1 MKRYNVEGSW
11 PALITPFDEDGE
23 VNLDALRRLLDFHIE
38 FGSNG
43 VLLLG
48 STGEPILLTRDERRR
63 IVETSVDHVNG
74 RIPIMCGVSAPSTR
88 ETIENARHV
97 KDAGVDCGLIV
108 QPPYVKPTQAA
119 IYKYF
124 KDVADEVDLPLV
136 IYNNPDRCVVNVEPE
151 TVARLAQ
158 HPNFVA
164 IKEAGPSPYAEMRVI
179 ELTRGDFNVL
189 CCDCAFYAHILV
201 VMASGGKGTSNV
213 TGSICPKEFVEMSKP
228 WENYEDVLR
237 TRGHLYRLLPLI
249 RMMYSE
255 SNPVPLK
262 SALNILGAK
271 VGKPRPPLTEFAEA
285 NVTTLRHT
293 MEHLGIL
300 SENSYQ
306 MSFFNKK

>member
-1 MKRYNVEGSW
+1 
-11 PALITPFDEDGE
+11 
-23 VNLDALRRLLDFHIE
+23 
-38 FGSNG
+38 
-43 VLLLG
+43 
-48 STGEPILLTRDERRR
+48 LTKDERRR
-63 IVETSVDHVNG
+63 IVEASVDHANG
-74 RIPIMCGVSAPSTR
+74 RLPIMCGVSAPSTR
-88 ETIENARHV
+88 ETIENARHAR
-97 KDAGVDCGLIV
+97 DAGVEVGLMV

-119 IYKYF
+119 VYNYF

-179 ELTRGDFNVL
+179 ELTRGEFNVL

-213 TGSICPKEFVEMSKP
+213 TGSVCPTEFVEMSKP
-228 WENYEDVLR
+228 WENYDDVLR
-237 TRGHLYRLLPLI
+237 TRQHLYKLLPLI
-249 RMMYSE
+249 RVMYSE

-262 SALNILGAK
+262 SALNMVGAK
-271 VGKPRPPLTEFAEA
+271 VGRPRPPLTELAEA
-285 NVTTLRHT
+285 NVAILRQT
-293 MEHLGIL
+293 MQRLGIL
-300 SENSYQ
+300 SEDSYQ

>member
-1 MKRYNVEGSW
+1 MKRFNVQGSW
-11 PALITPFDEDGE
+11 PALVTPLDENGN
-23 VNLDALRRLLDFHIE
+23 VNLEVLKRLLDFHVE

-63 IVETSVDHVNG
+63 IVEASVDHANG

-88 ETIENARHV
+88 ETIENARHAR
-97 KDAGVDCGLIV
+97 DAGVDCGLMV
-108 QPPYVKPTQAA
+108 QPPYVKPSQAA

-164 IKEAGPSPYAEMRVI
+164 IKEAGPSPYAELRVI
-179 ELTRGDFNVL
+179 ELTKGEFNVL
-189 CCDCAFYAHILV
+189 SCDCPFYAHIPV

-213 TGSICPKEFVEMSKP
+213 TGSICPTEFAEMSKP
-228 WENYEDVLR
+228 WENYDDVLR
-237 TRGHLYRLLPLI
+237 TRKHLFRLLPLI

-262 SALNILGAK
+262 SALNMLGAK
-271 VGKPRPPLTEFAEA
+271 VGRPRLPLTELAEA
-285 NVTTLRHT
+285 NVATLRQT
-293 MEHLGIL
+293 MERLGIL
-300 SENSYQ
+300 SEDSYQ
-306 MSFFNKK
+306 QSFFNKK

>member
-1 MKRYNVEGSW
+1 MV
-11 PALITPFDEDGE
+11 TPFDENGE
-23 VNLDALRRLLDFHIE
+23 VDLDALRKLIDFHVE

-48 STGEPILLTRDERRR
+48 STGEPILLTKDERRR
-63 IVETSVDHVNG
+63 IVEASVDHANG
-74 RIPIMCGVSAPSTR
+74 RLPIMCGVSAPSTR
-88 ETIENARHV
+88 ETIENARHAR
-97 KDAGVDCGLIV
+97 DAGVEVGLMV

-119 IYKYF
+119 VYNYF

-179 ELTRGDFNVL
+179 ELTRGEFNVL

-213 TGSICPKEFVEMSKP
+213 TGSVCPTEFVEMSKP
-228 WENYEDVLR
+228 WENYDDVLR
-237 TRGHLYRLLPLI
+237 TRQHLYKLLPLI
-249 RMMYSE
+249 RVMYSE

-262 SALNILGAK
+262 SALNMVGAK
-271 VGKPRPPLTEFAEA
+271 VGRPRPPLTELAEA
-285 NVTTLRHT
+285 NVAILRQT
-293 MEHLGIL
+293 MQRLGIL
-300 SENSYQ
+300 SEDSYQ

>member
-1 MKRYNVEGSW
+1 MKRYNVQGSW
-11 PALITPFDEDGE
+11 PAIVTPFDDEGD
-23 VNLDALRRLLDFHIE
+23 VNLEALRRLLEFHIE

-48 STGEPILLTRDERRR
+48 STGEPILLTRDERRM
-63 IVETSVDHVNG
+63 IVEASVDHVNG

-88 ETIENARHV
+88 ETTENARHA
-97 KDAGVDCGLIV
+97 KDAGVDCGLMV

-124 KDVADEVDLPLV
+124 KDVADVVDLPLV

-164 IKEAGPSPYAEMRVI
+164 IKEAGPSPYAELRVI
-179 ELTRGDFNVL
+179 ELTRGEFNVL
-189 CCDCAFYAHILV
+189 CCDCPFYAHIPV

-213 TGSICPKEFVEMSKP
+213 TGSICPTEFVELSKP
-228 WENYEDVLR
+228 WENYDDVLR
-237 TRGHLYRLLPLI
+237 TRQHLFRLLPLI

-262 SALNILGAK
+262 SALNMLGAK
-271 VGKPRPPLTEFAEA
+271 IGRPRPPLTELAEA
-285 NVTTLRHT
+285 NVATLRQT
-293 MEHLGIL
+293 MERLGIL
-300 SENSYQ
+300 SEDSYQ
-306 MSFFNKK
+306 RSFFKKK

>member
-23 VNLDALRRLLDFHIE
+23 VNLDALKRLLDFHTE

-63 IVETSVDHVNG
+63 IVEASVDHVNG

-97 KDAGVDCGLIV
+97 KDTGVDCGLIV

-271 VGKPRPPLTEFAEA
+271 VGKPRLPLTELAEA

-293 MEHLGIL
+293 MERLGIL

>member
-1 MKRYNVEGSW
+1 MV
-11 PALITPFDEDGE
+11 TPFDEDGE
-23 VNLDALRRLLDFHIE
+23 VDLDALRRLIDFHVE

-48 STGEPILLTRDERRR
+48 STGEPILLTKDERRR
-63 IVETSVDHVNG
+63 IVEASVDHANG
-74 RIPIMCGVSAPSTR
+74 RLPIMCGVSAPSTR
-88 ETIENARHV
+88 ETIENARHAR
-97 KDAGVDCGLIV
+97 DAGVEVGLMV

-119 IYKYF
+119 VYNYF

-179 ELTRGDFNVL
+179 ELTRGEFNVL

-213 TGSICPKEFVEMSKP
+213 TGSVCPTEFVEMSKP
-228 WENYEDVLR
+228 WENYDDVLR
-237 TRGHLYRLLPLI
+237 TRQHLYRLLPLI
-249 RMMYSE
+249 RVMYSE

-262 SALNILGAK
+262 SALNMVGAK
-271 VGKPRPPLTEFAEA
+271 VGRPRPPLTELAEA
-285 NVTTLRHT
+285 NVAILRQT
-293 MEHLGIL
+293 MQRLGIL
-300 SENSYQ
+300 SEDSYQ

>member
-1 MKRYNVEGSW
+1 M
-11 PALITPFDEDGE
+11 TPFDEDGE
-23 VNLDALRRLLDFHIE
+23 VDLDTLRRLIDFHVE

-48 STGEPILLTRDERRR
+48 STGEPILLTKYERRR
-63 IVETSVDHVNG
+63 IVEASVDHANG
-74 RIPIMCGVSAPSTR
+74 RLPIMCGVSAPSTR
-88 ETIENARHV
+88 ETIENARHAR
-97 KDAGVDCGLIV
+97 DAGVEVGLMV

-119 IYKYF
+119 VYNYF

-179 ELTRGDFNVL
+179 ELTRGEFNVL

-213 TGSICPKEFVEMSKP
+213 TGSVCPTEFVEMSKP
-228 WENYEDVLR
+228 WENYDDVLR
-237 TRGHLYRLLPLI
+237 TRQHLYKLLPLI
-249 RMMYSE
+249 RVMYSE

-262 SALNILGAK
+262 SALNMVGAK
-271 VGKPRPPLTEFAEA
+271 VGRPRPPLTELAEA
-285 NVTTLRHT
+285 NVAVLRQT
-293 MEHLGIL
+293 MQRLGIL
-300 SENSYQ
+300 SEDSYQ

>member
-1 MKRYNVEGSW
+1 MV
-11 PALITPFDEDGE
+11 TPFDENGE
-23 VNLDALRRLLDFHIE
+23 VDLDALRKLIDFHVE

-48 STGEPILLTRDERRR
+48 STGEPILLTKDERRR
-63 IVETSVDHVNG
+63 IVEASVDHANG
-74 RIPIMCGVSAPSTR
+74 RLPIMCGVSAPSTR
-88 ETIENARHV
+88 ETIENARHAR
-97 KDAGVDCGLIV
+97 DAGVEVGLMV

-119 IYKYF
+119 VYNYF

-179 ELTRGDFNVL
+179 ELTRGEFNVL

-213 TGSICPKEFVEMSKP
+213 TGSVCPTEFVEMSKP
-228 WENYEDVLR
+228 WENYDDVLR
-237 TRGHLYRLLPLI
+237 TRQHLYKLLPLI
-249 RMMYSE
+249 RVMYSE

-262 SALNILGAK
+262 SALNMVGAK
-271 VGKPRPPLTEFAEA
+271 VGRPRPPLTELAEA
-285 NVTTLRHT
+285 NVAVLRQT
-293 MEHLGIL
+293 MQRLGIL
-300 SENSYQ
+300 SEDSYQ

>member
-1 MKRYNVEGSW
+1 MV
-11 PALITPFDEDGE
+11 TPFDEGGE
-23 VNLDALRRLLDFHIE
+23 VDLDCLRKLIDFHVE

-43 VLLLG
+43 LLLLG

-63 IVETSVDHVNG
+63 IVEASVDHANG

-88 ETIENARHV
+88 ETIENAQHARDV
-97 KDAGVDCGLIV
+97 GVDCGLMV

-124 KDVADEVDLPLV
+124 KDVADAVDLPLV

-179 ELTRGDFNVL
+179 ELTKGEFNVL
-189 CCDCAFYAHILV
+189 CCDCAFYAHIPV

-213 TGSICPKEFVEMSKP
+213 TGSVCPTEFAEMSKP
-228 WENYEDVLR
+228 WENYNDVLR
-237 TRGHLYRLLPLI
+237 MREHLYRLLPLI

-262 SALNILGAK
+262 AALNMVGAK
-271 VGKPRPPLTEFAEA
+271 VGKPRPPLTELAEA
-285 NVTTLRHT
+285 NVVTLRQT
-293 MEHLGIL
+293 MQRLGIL
-300 SENSYQ
+300 SEDSYQ
-306 MSFFNKK
+306 VGFFKKK

>member
-1 MKRYNVEGSW
+1 MV
-11 PALITPFDEDGE
+11 TPFDENGE
-23 VNLDALRRLLDFHIE
+23 VDLDALRKLIDFHVE

-48 STGEPILLTRDERRR
+48 STGEPILLTKDERRR
-63 IVETSVDHVNG
+63 IVEASVDHANG
-74 RIPIMCGVSAPSTR
+74 RLPIMCGVSAPSTR
-88 ETIENARHV
+88 ETIENARHAR
-97 KDAGVDCGLIV
+97 DAGVEVGLMV

-119 IYKYF
+119 VYNYF

-179 ELTRGDFNVL
+179 ELTRGEFNVL

-213 TGSICPKEFVEMSKP
+213 TGSVCPTEFVEMSKP
-228 WENYEDVLR
+228 WENYDDVLR
-237 TRGHLYRLLPLI
+237 TRQHLYKLLPLI
-249 RMMYSE
+249 RVMYSE

-262 SALNILGAK
+262 SALNMVGAK
-271 VGKPRPPLTEFAEA
+271 VGRPRPPLTKLAEA
-285 NVTTLRHT
+285 NVAVLRQT
-293 MEHLGIL
+293 MQRLGIL
-300 SENSYQ
+300 SEDSYQ

>member
-1 MKRYNVEGSW
+1 LV
-11 PALITPFDEDGE
+11 TPFDEDGE
-23 VNLDALRRLLDFHIE
+23 VDLDALRRLIDFHVE

-48 STGEPILLTRDERRR
+48 STGEPILLTKDERRR
-63 IVETSVDHVNG
+63 IVEASVDHANG
-74 RIPIMCGVSAPSTR
+74 RLPIMCGVSAPSTR
-88 ETIENARHV
+88 ETIENARHAR
-97 KDAGVDCGLIV
+97 DAGVEVGLMV

-119 IYKYF
+119 VYNYF

-179 ELTRGDFNVL
+179 ELTRGEFNVL

-213 TGSICPKEFVEMSKP
+213 TGSVCPTEFVEMSKP
-228 WENYEDVLR
+228 WENYDDVLR
-237 TRGHLYRLLPLI
+237 TRQHLYKLLPLI
-249 RMMYSE
+249 RVMYSE

-262 SALNILGAK
+262 SALNMVGAK
-271 VGKPRPPLTEFAEA
+271 VGRPRPPLTELAEA
-285 NVTTLRHT
+285 NVAILRQT
-293 MEHLGIL
+293 MQRLGIL
-300 SENSYQ
+300 SEDSYQ

>member
-1 MKRYNVEGSW
+1 V
-11 PALITPFDEDGE
+11 TPFDEDGE
-23 VNLDALRRLLDFHIE
+23 VDLDALRRLIDFHVE

-48 STGEPILLTRDERRR
+48 STGEPILLTKDERRR
-63 IVETSVDHVNG
+63 IVEASVDHANG
-74 RIPIMCGVSAPSTR
+74 RLPIMCGVSAPSTR
-88 ETIENARHV
+88 ETIENARHAR
-97 KDAGVDCGLIV
+97 DAGVEVGLMV

-119 IYKYF
+119 VYNYF

-179 ELTRGDFNVL
+179 ELTRGEFNVL

-213 TGSICPKEFVEMSKP
+213 TGSVCPTEFVEMSKP
-228 WENYEDVLR
+228 WENYDDVLR
-237 TRGHLYRLLPLI
+237 TRQHLYKLLPLI
-249 RMMYSE
+249 RVMYSE

-262 SALNILGAK
+262 SALNMVGAK
-271 VGKPRPPLTEFAEA
+271 VGRPRPPLTELAEA
-285 NVTTLRHT
+285 NVAILRQT
-293 MEHLGIL
+293 MQRLGIL
-300 SENSYQ
+300 SEDSYQ

>member
-1 MKRYNVEGSW
+1 MKRFNVQGSW
-11 PALITPFDEDGE
+11 PALVTPLDENGN
-23 VNLDALRRLLDFHIE
+23 VNLEVLKRLLDFHVE

-63 IVETSVDHVNG
+63 IVEASVDHANG

-88 ETIENARHV
+88 ETIENARHAR
-97 KDAGVDCGLIV
+97 DAGVDCGLMA
-108 QPPYVKPTQAA
+108 QPPYVKPSQAA

-164 IKEAGPSPYAEMRVI
+164 IKEAGPSPYAELRVI
-179 ELTRGDFNVL
+179 ELTKGEFNVL
-189 CCDCAFYAHILV
+189 CCDCPFYAHIPV

-213 TGSICPKEFVEMSKP
+213 TGSICPTEFAEMSKP
-228 WENYEDVLR
+228 WENYDDVLR
-237 TRGHLYRLLPLI
+237 TRKHLFRLLPLI

-262 SALNILGAK
+262 SALNMLGAK
-271 VGKPRPPLTEFAEA
+271 VGRPRLPLTELAEA
-285 NVTTLRHT
+285 NVATLRQT
-293 MEHLGIL
+293 MERLGIL
-300 SENSYQ
+300 SEDSYQ
-306 MSFFNKK
+306 QSFFNKK

>member
-1 MKRYNVEGSW
+1 V
-11 PALITPFDEDGE
+11 TPFDENGE
-23 VNLDALRRLLDFHIE
+23 VDLDALRKLIDFHVE

-48 STGEPILLTRDERRR
+48 STGEPILLTKDERRR
-63 IVETSVDHVNG
+63 IVEASVDHANG
-74 RIPIMCGVSAPSTR
+74 RLPIMCGVSAPSTR
-88 ETIENARHV
+88 ETIENARHAR
-97 KDAGVDCGLIV
+97 DAGVEVGLMV

-119 IYKYF
+119 VYNYF

-179 ELTRGDFNVL
+179 ELTRGEFNVL

-213 TGSICPKEFVEMSKP
+213 TGSVCPTEFVEMSKP
-228 WENYEDVLR
+228 WENYDDVLR
-237 TRGHLYRLLPLI
+237 TRQHLYKLLPLI
-249 RMMYSE
+249 RVMYSE

-262 SALNILGAK
+262 SALNMVGAK
-271 VGKPRPPLTEFAEA
+271 VGRPRPPLTELAEA
-285 NVTTLRHT
+285 NVAILRQT
-293 MEHLGIL
+293 MQRLGIL
-300 SENSYQ
+300 SEDSYQ

>member
-1 MKRYNVEGSW
+1 MV
-11 PALITPFDEDGE
+11 TPFDEGGE
-23 VNLDALRRLLDFHIE
+23 VDLDSLRRLIDFHIE

-48 STGEPILLTRDERRR
+48 STGEPILLTKDERRR
-63 IVETSVDHVNG
+63 IVEASVDHANG

-88 ETIENARHV
+88 ETIENARHARDV
-97 KDAGVDCGLIV
+97 GVDCGLMV
-108 QPPYVKPTQAA
+108 QPPYIKPTQAA

-179 ELTRGDFNVL
+179 ELTKGEFNVL
-189 CCDCAFYAHILV
+189 CCDCAFYAHIPV

-213 TGSICPKEFVEMSKP
+213 TGSICPTEFAEMSKP
-228 WENYEDVLR
+228 WENYDDVLR
-237 TRGHLYRLLPLI
+237 MRQLLFRLFPLI

-262 SALNILGAK
+262 SALNMLGAR
-271 VGKPRPPLTEFAEA
+271 VGKPRPPLTELTEA
-285 NVTTLRHT
+285 NVATLKQT
-293 MEHLGIL
+293 MKRLGIL
-300 SENSYQ
+300 SEDSYQ
-306 MSFFNKK
+306 MRFFKKK

>member
-1 MKRYNVEGSW
+1 V
-11 PALITPFDEDGE
+11 TPFDDEGD
-23 VNLDALRRLLDFHIE
+23 VNLEALRRLLEFHIE

-48 STGEPILLTRDERRR
+48 STGEPILLTRDERRM
-63 IVETSVDHVNG
+63 IVEASVDHVNG

-88 ETIENARHV
+88 ETIENARHA
-97 KDAGVDCGLIV
+97 KDAGIDCGLMV

-164 IKEAGPSPYAEMRVI
+164 IKEAGPSPYAELRVI
-179 ELTRGDFNVL
+179 ELTRGEFNVL
-189 CCDCAFYAHILV
+189 CCDCPFYAHIPV

-213 TGSICPKEFVEMSKP
+213 TGSICPTEFAEMSKP
-228 WENYEDVLR
+228 WENYDDVLR
-237 TRGHLYRLLPLI
+237 TRQHLFRLLPLI

-262 SALNILGAK
+262 SALNMLGAK
-271 VGKPRPPLTEFAEA
+271 VGRPRPPLTELAEA
-285 NVTTLRHT
+285 NVATLRQT
-293 MEHLGIL
+293 MERLGIL
-300 SENSYQ
+300 SEDSYQ
-306 MSFFNKK
+306 RSHFEKK

>member
-1 MKRYNVEGSW
+1 V
-11 PALITPFDEDGE
+11 TPFDEDGE
-23 VNLDALRRLLDFHIE
+23 VDLDTLRRLIDFHVE

-48 STGEPILLTRDERRR
+48 STGEPILLTKYERRR
-63 IVETSVDHVNG
+63 IVEASVDHANG
-74 RIPIMCGVSAPSTR
+74 RLPIMCGVSAPSTR
-88 ETIENARHV
+88 ETIENARHAR
-97 KDAGVDCGLIV
+97 DAGVEVGLMV

-119 IYKYF
+119 VYNYF

-179 ELTRGDFNVL
+179 ELTRGEFNVL

-213 TGSICPKEFVEMSKP
+213 TGSVCPTEFVEMSKP
-228 WENYEDVLR
+228 WENYDDVLR
-237 TRGHLYRLLPLI
+237 TRQHLYKLLPLI
-249 RMMYSE
+249 RVMYSE

-262 SALNILGAK
+262 SALNMVGAK
-271 VGKPRPPLTEFAEA
+271 VGRPRPPLTELAEA
-285 NVTTLRHT
+285 NVTVLRQT
-293 MEHLGIL
+293 MQRLGIL
-300 SENSYQ
+300 SEDSYQ

>member
-1 MKRYNVEGSW
+1 M
-11 PALITPFDEDGE
+11 TPFDENGE
-23 VNLDALRRLLDFHIE
+23 VDLDALRKLIDFHVE

-48 STGEPILLTRDERRR
+48 STGEPILLTKDERRR
-63 IVETSVDHVNG
+63 IVEASVDHANG
-74 RIPIMCGVSAPSTR
+74 RLPIMCGVSAPSTR
-88 ETIENARHV
+88 ETIENARHAR
-97 KDAGVDCGLIV
+97 DAGVEVGLMV

-119 IYKYF
+119 VYNYF

-179 ELTRGDFNVL
+179 ELTRGEFNVL

-213 TGSICPKEFVEMSKP
+213 TGSVCPTEFVEMSKP
-228 WENYEDVLR
+228 WENYDDVLR
-237 TRGHLYRLLPLI
+237 TRQHLYKLLPLI
-249 RMMYSE
+249 RVMYSE

-262 SALNILGAK
+262 SALNMVGAK
-271 VGKPRPPLTEFAEA
+271 VGRPRPPLTELAEA
-285 NVTTLRHT
+285 NVAILRQT
-293 MEHLGIL
+293 MQRLGIL
-300 SENSYQ
+300 SEDSYQ

>member
-1 MKRYNVEGSW
+1 MKRYNVQGSW
-11 PALITPFDEDGE
+11 PAIVTPFDDEGD
-23 VNLDALRRLLDFHIE
+23 VNLEALRGLLDFHIE

-48 STGEPILLTRDERRR
+48 STGEPILLTRDERRM
-63 IVETSVDHVNG
+63 IVEASVDHVNG
-74 RIPIMCGVSAPSTR
+74 RIPVMCGVSAPSTR
-88 ETIENARHV
+88 ETIENAQHAR
-97 KDAGVDCGLIV
+97 DAGVDCGLMV

-164 IKEAGPSPYAEMRVI
+164 IKEAGPSPYAELRVI
-179 ELTRGDFNVL
+179 ELTRGEFNVL
-189 CCDCAFYAHILV
+189 CCDCPFYAHIPV

-213 TGSICPKEFVEMSKP
+213 TGSICPTEFTEMSKP
-228 WENYEDVLR
+228 WENYGDVLR
-237 TRGHLYRLLPLI
+237 TRQLFFRLLPLI

-262 SALNILGAK
+262 SALNMLGAK
-271 VGKPRPPLTEFAEA
+271 VGKPRLPLTELAEA
-285 NVTTLRHT
+285 NVATLRQT
-293 MEHLGIL
+293 MERLGIL
-300 SENSYQ
+300 SEDSYQ
-306 MSFFNKK
+306 RSFFNKK

>member
-1 MKRYNVEGSW
+1 LKRYNVQGSW
-11 PALITPFDEDGE
+11 PALVTPFDEHGE
-23 VNLDALRRLLDFHIE
+23 VNIESLRKLIDFHIE

-63 IVETSVDHVNG
+63 IVEASVDHANG
-74 RIPIMCGVSAPSTR
+74 RIPIMCGISAPSTR
-88 ETIENARHV
+88 ETIENGRHA
-97 KDAGVDCGLIV
+97 KDVGADLGLMV

-124 KDVADEVDLPLV
+124 KDVADQVDLPLV

-164 IKEAGPSPYAEMRVI
+164 IKEAGPSPYAEMRII
-179 ELTRGDFNVL
+179 ELTKGEFNVL
-189 CCDCAFYAHILV
+189 CCDCAFYAHIPV

-213 TGSICPKEFVEMSKP
+213 TGSICPTEFVEMSKP
-228 WENYEDVLR
+228 WENYDDVLR
-237 TRGHLYRLLPLI
+237 MRQLLYTLLPLI

-262 SALNILGAK
+262 SALNMLGAK
-271 VGKPRPPLTEFAEA
+271 VGKPRPPLTELSEA
-285 NVTTLRHT
+285 NVATLRQT
-293 MEHLGIL
+293 MQRLGIL
-300 SENSYQ
+300 SEDSYQ
-306 MSFFNKK
+306 MSFFKKK

>member
-1 MKRYNVEGSW
+1 LKRYNVQGSW
-11 PALITPFDEDGE
+11 PAIVTPFDDEGD
-23 VNLDALRRLLDFHIE
+23 VNLEALRRLLEFHIE

-48 STGEPILLTRDERRR
+48 STGEPILLTRDERRM
-63 IVETSVDHVNG
+63 IVEASVDHVNG

-88 ETIENARHV
+88 ETIENARHA
-97 KDAGVDCGLIV
+97 KDAGVDCGLMV

-164 IKEAGPSPYAEMRVI
+164 IKEAGPSPYAELRVI
-179 ELTRGDFNVL
+179 ELTRGEFNVL
-189 CCDCAFYAHILV
+189 CCDCPFYAHIPV
-201 VMASGGKGTSNV
+201 VMAGGGKGTSNV
-213 TGSICPKEFVEMSKP
+213 TGSICPTEFAEMSKP
-228 WENYEDVLR
+228 WENYDDVLR
-237 TRGHLYRLLPLI
+237 TRQHLFRLLPLI

-262 SALNILGAK
+262 SALNMLGAK
-271 VGKPRPPLTEFAEA
+271 VGRPRPPLTELAEA
-285 NVTTLRHT
+285 NVATLRQT
-293 MEHLGIL
+293 MERLGIL
-300 SENSYQ
+300 SEDSYQ
-306 MSFFNKK
+306 RSHFEKK

>member
-1 MKRYNVEGSW
+1 MKRFNVQGSW
-11 PALITPFDEDGE
+11 PALVTPLDENGN
-23 VNLDALRRLLDFHIE
+23 VNLEVLKRLLDFHVE

-63 IVETSVDHVNG
+63 IVEASVDHANG

-88 ETIENARHV
+88 KTIENARHAR
-97 KDAGVDCGLIV
+97 DAGVDCGLMV
-108 QPPYVKPTQAA
+108 QPPYVKPSQAA

-164 IKEAGPSPYAEMRVI
+164 IKEAGPSPYAELRVI
-179 ELTRGDFNVL
+179 ELTKGEFNVL
-189 CCDCAFYAHILV
+189 CCDCPFYAHIPV

-213 TGSICPKEFVEMSKP
+213 TGSICPTEFAEMSKP
-228 WENYEDVLR
+228 WENYDDVLR
-237 TRGHLYRLLPLI
+237 TRKHLFRLLPLI

-262 SALNILGAK
+262 SALNMLGAK
-271 VGKPRPPLTEFAEA
+271 VGRPRLPLTELAEA
-285 NVTTLRHT
+285 NVATLRQT
-293 MEHLGIL
+293 MERLGIL
-300 SENSYQ
+300 SKDSYQ
-306 MSFFNKK
+306 QSFFNKK

>member
-1 MKRYNVEGSW
+1 V
-11 PALITPFDEDGE
+11 TPFDDEGD
-23 VNLDALRRLLDFHIE
+23 VNLEVLRRLLDFHVE

-48 STGEPILLTRDERRR
+48 STGEPILLTRDERRS
-63 IVETSVDHVNG
+63 IVEASVDHVNG
-74 RIPIMCGVSAPSTR
+74 RMPIMCGVSAPSTR
-88 ETIENARHV
+88 ETIENARHAR
-97 KDAGVDCGLIV
+97 DAGVDCGLMV

-164 IKEAGPSPYAEMRVI
+164 IKEAGPSPYAELRVI
-179 ELTRGDFNVL
+179 ELTRGEFNVL
-189 CCDCAFYAHILV
+189 CCDCPFYAHIPV

-213 TGSICPKEFVEMSKP
+213 TGSICPTEFAEMSKP
-228 WENYEDVLR
+228 WENYDDVLR
-237 TRGHLYRLLPLI
+237 TRRHLFRLLPLI

-262 SALNILGAK
+262 SALNMLGAK
-271 VGKPRPPLTEFAEA
+271 VGRPRSPLTELAEA
-285 NVTTLRHT
+285 NAETLRQT
-293 MEHLGIL
+293 MERLGIL
-300 SENSYQ
+300 SEDSYQ
-306 MSFFNKK
+306 RSFFKKK

>member
-1 MKRYNVEGSW
+1 MKRYNVQGSW
-11 PALITPFDEDGE
+11 PAIVTPFDDEGD
-23 VNLDALRRLLDFHIE
+23 VNLEVLRRLLDFHVE

-48 STGEPILLTRDERRR
+48 STGEPILLTRDERRS
-63 IVETSVDHVNG
+63 IVEASVDHVNG
-74 RIPIMCGVSAPSTR
+74 RMPIMCGVSAPSTR
-88 ETIENARHV
+88 ETIENARHAR
-97 KDAGVDCGLIV
+97 DAGVDCGLMV

-164 IKEAGPSPYAEMRVI
+164 IKEAGPSPYAELRVI
-179 ELTRGDFNVL
+179 ELTRGEFNVL
-189 CCDCAFYAHILV
+189 CCDCPFYAHIPV

-213 TGSICPKEFVEMSKP
+213 TGSICPTEFAEMSKP
-228 WENYEDVLR
+228 WENYDDVLR
-237 TRGHLYRLLPLI
+237 TRRHLFRLLPLI

-262 SALNILGAK
+262 SALNMLGAK
-271 VGKPRPPLTEFAEA
+271 VGRPRSPLTELSEA
-285 NVTTLRHT
+285 NAGTLRQT
-293 MEHLGIL
+293 MERLGIL
-300 SENSYQ
+300 SEDSYQ
-306 MSFFNKK
+306 RSFFKKK